1 MVFYLLSFLTLER
14 IFFLFSSFSPFSFFS
29 LLQLSEELA
38 HDAGVGDV
46 FVADGEEVVEELQQA
61 VGIGVL
67 RTVLGH
73 GGEDDLGMG
82 AEDGKLDVEGGVE
95 HDVGGLLIWE
105 DPLILSLAYVLPLAD
120 GLAGGV
126 GSFVIVAHDA
136 AQQSVVAY
144 GYPIVVVEGDA
155 GEGGDV
161 DFVLQMVR
169 DELCEL
175 GVKSMDALDDEYAVG
190 GELYF
195 LAVPLALTC
204 DEIIFWKFYSFS
216 L

>member
-1 MVFYLLSFLTLER
+1 M
-14 IFFLFSSFSPFSFFS
+14 
-29 LLQLSEELA
+29 
-38 HDAGVGDV
+38 
-46 FVADGEEVVEELQQA
+46 EELQQA

-105 DPLILSLAYVLPLAD
+105 DPLVLSLAYVLPLAD

-161 DFVLQMVR
+161 DFVLQMVG

-175 GVKSMDALDDEYAVG
+175 GVKGMDALDDEYAVW

-195 LAVPLALTC
+195 LAVPLSLAG